1 MYSCTVCT
9 QVYIHQLIALPASSQ
24 PLGQLGRLVAD
35 PEGELGPRG
44 EAGLVHGAVGSM
56 VRGWGVNELGALEA
70 SFNLASVS
78 ANAGSKQQDF
88 QASFKPLGQSGS
100 LVSGEPVG
108 EFCFWVEDTVGVT
121 TRGVGHW
128 GLG

>member
-1 MYSCTVCT
+1 MCSIV
-9 QVYIHQLIALPASSQ
+9 
-24 PLGQLGRLVAD
+24 
-35 PEGELGPRG
+35 
-44 EAGLVHGAVGSM
+44 
-56 VRGWGVNELGALEA
+56 WGVNEWGALA
-70 SFNLASVS
+70 GFHLASVS
-78 ANAGSKQQDF
+78 ANVGSKQQDF